1 MQDGILAK
9 IAGATSLMG
18 EDIIE
23 VGPGYGALTY
33 HILEARPAT
42 LTLIEYDLLM
52 IEILQDRLER
62 GDFGAARALDDTK

>member
-9 IAGATSLMG
+9 IAAATSLMG

-33 HILEARPAT
+33 YILEARPAT